1 MMVYHYFSLTMSGKA
16 GKAGN
21 TPKMDKHQVYFHV
34 SYVAWRHLLGMS
46 NMLQT
51 PVVAIGH
58 LQYMPWDCSEAI
70 FSQSSQ
76 LLENPALVGFI
87 CSVFLQVA
95 HDWFHFYVW
104 LIQNTTH
111 QITPAQI
118 FPGDFLY
125 FLHRDMTT
133 SDHPLHKFLA
143 PVDFLPKLSGLDK
156 LGIIHCCGSLG
167 SCVF

>member
-70 FSQSSQ
+70 FSQSS
-76 LLENPALVGFI
+76 
-87 CSVFLQVA
+87 
-95 HDWFHFYVW
+95 
-104 LIQNTTH
+104 
-111 QITPAQI
+111 
-118 FPGDFLY
+118 
-125 FLHRDMTT
+125 
-133 SDHPLHKFLA
+133 
-143 PVDFLPKLSGLDK
+143 
-156 LGIIHCCGSLG
+156 
-167 SCVF
+167 